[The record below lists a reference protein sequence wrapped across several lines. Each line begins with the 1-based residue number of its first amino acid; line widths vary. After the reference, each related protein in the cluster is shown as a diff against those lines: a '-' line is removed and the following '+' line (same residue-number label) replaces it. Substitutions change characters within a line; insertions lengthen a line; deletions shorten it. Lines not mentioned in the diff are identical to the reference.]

1 MYPLIR
7 ISDNK
12 RIIALWLLRC
22 FLLISFFIEISN
34 QRWPILYMNIL
45 VIGVSFLPSFLKRI
59 FSISLPFRFEILFLS
74 FLVFSVLIEKVLT
87 GILIELILGMF
98 YGVVGFIIMYIIYMN
113 SKIKINYSLIM
124 LFSFSF
130 SVAIGAIWEVF
141 RFLLIFFLKFNFGE
155 MNEYATAIGLILTI
169 TGASIISIVIFIYTR
184 FLKGKF
190 FLNLADDVARANPN
204 LFSISE
210 NRVLDIEH
218 IISNGENENVEF
230 KSTLRTNVHTG
241 NIDKKMEFAVLKAI
255 VAFFNTNGGTLII
268 GVRDNGS
275 IEGIEI
281 DGFDNQDMYYRH
293 FTNLF
298 KKHIGKEYMPYLKTK
313 IIEIKG
319 KHILLV
325 ECAVSQHNVFLNYEG
340 EELFFIRSGPT
351 SIILNGRDL
360 ISYITKRF

>member
-1 MYPLIR
+1 MEPLIR

-12 RIIALWLLRC
+12 RIIVLWILRF
-22 FLLISFFIEISN
+22 FLLISFLIEISY
-34 QRWPILYMNIL
+34 QRWSILYMNVL

-59 FSISLPFRFEILFLS
+59 LSISLPFRFEFLFLS
-74 FLVFSVLIEKVLT
+74 FLVFSVVIEKVLT

-124 LFSFSF
+124 LFSFTF

-141 RFLLIFFLKFNFGE
+141 RYILIVYIEGFGE
-155 MNEYATAIGLILTI
+155 MNVYDTAIGLILTI
-169 TGASIISIVIFIYTR
+169 TGASIISIVIYIYTR
-184 FLKGKF
+184 FFKGNF

-204 LFSISE
+204 LFSLME
-210 NRVLDIEH
+210 KRVSDIEH
-218 IISNGENENVEF
+218 IISKGESENVEF
-230 KSTLRTNVHTG
+230 KSTLRTNIHTG
-241 NIDKKMEFAVLKAI
+241 DIDKKMEFEVLKTI
-255 VAFFNTNGGTLII
+255 VAFLNTNGGTLII

-275 IEGIEI
+275 IEGIEK
-281 DGFDNQDMYYRH
+281 DGFDNQDIYYRH

-298 KKHIGKEYMPYLKTK
+298 KKYIGKEYMPYLKTK
-313 IIEIKG
+313 IIDIKN

-325 ECAVSQHNVFLNYEG
+325 ECAVSQQNVFLNYNN

-360 ISYITKRF
+360 ISYISNRF